1 MVKDRRQE
9 QIINLIKNKIIITQE
24 DLQNEL
30 EAMGFNVTQ
39 STVSR
44 DIKEL
49 RIVKGHDQ
57 SGNYRYIAGEGNSL
71 SEHNDDHYAV
81 LFAKSAKSVDYSLNN
96 VVVKCYNGMA
106 SSACVAIDNL
116 FGDMMLGSLAGD
128 DTIIVV
134 TKSEQHSVLLTEEL
148 NKLL

>member
-1 MVKDRRQE
+1 M
-9 QIINLIKNKIIITQE
+9 
-24 DLQNEL
+24 
-30 EAMGFNVTQ
+30 
-39 STVSR
+39 
-44 DIKEL
+44 
-49 RIVKGHDQ
+49 
-57 SGNYRYIAGEGNSL
+57 
-71 SEHNDDHYAV
+71 

-128 DTIIVV
+128 DTIIAV